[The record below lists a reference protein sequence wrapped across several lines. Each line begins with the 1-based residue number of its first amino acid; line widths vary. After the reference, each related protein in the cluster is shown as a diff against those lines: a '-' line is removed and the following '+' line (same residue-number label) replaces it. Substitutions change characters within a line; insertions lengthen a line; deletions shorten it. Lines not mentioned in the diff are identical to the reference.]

1 MAVDLRTG
9 VPVLPICRR
18 LVEALVVLVADPADR
33 AAARMTNMLHRPTG
47 PEMVRRARCEVAYN
61 SALRGAGGMR
71 RVLPRASV

>member
-9 VPVLPICRR
+9 VPVLLICRR
-18 LVEALVVLVADPADR
+18 LVEALVVLVADPA
-33 AAARMTNMLHRPTG
+33 ARMANMLHRPTG
-47 PEMVRRARCEVAYN
+47 REMVRRARCEAAYS